1 MFSDLQISSFMN
13 DYSSALS
20 SAQAFDTK
28 LQSDASAISSDYAEV
43 VALSVRQAL
52 GAMEITVSKNGVNS
66 WNTSDVLVF
75 LKGKNLERFVRTTL
89 MFLTF
94 DD

>member
-1 MFSDLQISSFMN
+1 MN
-13 DYSSALS
+13 DYSNALS

-75 LKGKNLERFVRTTL
+75 LKGKNLERFVRATL